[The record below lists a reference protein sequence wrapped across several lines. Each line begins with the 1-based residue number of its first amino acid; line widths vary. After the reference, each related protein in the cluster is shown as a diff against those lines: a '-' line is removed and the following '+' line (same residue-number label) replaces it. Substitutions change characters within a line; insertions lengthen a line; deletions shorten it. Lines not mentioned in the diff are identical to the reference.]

1 MVEQSSQSYAQEQPI
16 LAKEA
21 KKYVYPFR
29 EGNGK
34 DKKLLGGKGAG
45 LCEMTQIGLPVPP
58 GFVITTE
65 TCLEYFEGGFKFP
78 KGLKEQVRAA
88 VAEVEKTMNL
98 GFGNPDNPL
107 LVSVRSGAAI
117 SMPGMMDTILNL
129 GINDS
134 YSFGVD

>member
-1 MVEQSSQSYAQEQPI
+1 MAEQTSQSYSEQQSI
-16 LAKEA
+16 EAKA
-21 KKYVYPFR
+21 PKKYVFLFQ

-78 KGLKEQVRAA
+78 TGLKEQVRAA
-88 VAEVEKTMNL
+88 VAEVEKAMNL
-98 GFGNPDNPL
+98 GFRKPRQ
-107 LVSVRSGAAI
+107 S
-117 SMPGMMDTILNL
+117 
-129 GINDS
+129 
-134 YSFGVD
+134 SFGFCAERSSNFYAWNDGYHP